1 MSIKTVLF
9 DLDGTLLS
17 LTLESFVNA
26 YFSRLAK
33 RLIPYGYDSERLIK
47 AIWEGTGLMVKNDGR
62 RTNEEVFWDY
72 FVSVFGEASREHE
85 PIFDDFYRTDFENVK
100 SVCAKNEQA
109 YEVVRILKE
118 KGKRIALATNPI
130 FPAVATQARVRWAGL
145 EASDFELITTYEN
158 SHYCKPNPKYYTEIL
173 EKLGVNAEECLM
185 VGNDVGEDMIAQK
198 LGISV
203 FLLTKDLIN
212 KNDVDISV
220 YPNGDFEVLIE
231 FINKI

>member
-17 LTLESFVNA
+17 LTQECFVNA

-100 SVCAKNEQA
+100 SVCDKNEQA

-158 SHYCKPNPKYYTEIL
+158 SHYCKPNPKYYTEIF

-198 LGISV
+198 LGMSV

-212 KNDVDISV
+212 KNNVDISV